1 MAEQPAVRRTTEES
15 WNLVDLLEQ
24 APGLHALS
32 DTLIE
37 LVEGGAPVLA
47 LTGDL
52 KYSNGLVRFAERFP
66 DRFFNMGISEQNM
79 VSTAAGMA
87 TLGFTPFVA
96 DFASF
101 LPILCCEQIRTD
113 VAYSQLPVR
122 LIGHHAGITLGFYGT
137 SHHATEDLSITRA
150 IAGLTVVCP
159 TDAAMLAASIRAS
172 VAWQQ
177 PIYFRIG
184 RGREPDVY
192 RDRDLRSFQF
202 GRAIWHYRG
211 GDAVVIAN
219 GSMVAPAREAVRSLR
234 EEGHDVGLLDMHTIK
249 PIDRQAVMM
258 AAAAGGPVITVE
270 EHNTIGG
277 LGAAVAEVLAEKGSR
292 ARLRRHG
299 IPDVYSLIG
308 PPTHL
313 YRHYGLESG
322 GIERVVREELAAENA
337 REALRRRVGGPLAI
351 GARADVEG

>member
-1 MAEQPAVRRTTEES
+1 MAAQETIQRSTEQS
-15 WNLVDLLEQ
+15 WTLLDLLDQ

-32 DTLIE
+32 DTL
-37 LVEGGAPVLA
+37 VEITEAGAPVVA

-52 KYSNGLVRFAERFP
+52 KYSNGLVRFAERYP
-66 DRFFNMGISEQNM
+66 ERFFNMGISEQNM

-87 TLGFTPFVA
+87 TNGFTPFVA

-101 LPILCCEQIRTD
+101 LPLLCCEQIRTD

-137 SHHATEDLSITRA
+137 SHHATEDLSITRS
-150 IAGLTVVCP
+150 IANLTVVCP

-172 VAWQQ
+172 VGWEQ
-177 PIYFRIG
+177 PIYYRIG

-192 RDRDLRSFQF
+192 TAEDVRDFEF
-202 GRAIWHYRG
+202 GRAIWHHRG
-211 GDAVVIAN
+211 TEAAVIAT
-219 GSMVAPAREAVRSLR
+219 GSMVSPALEAVRRLR
-234 EEGHDVGLLDMHTIK
+234 EEGREVALIDMHTIK
-249 PIDRQAVMM
+249 PLDRQAVLM
-258 AAAAGGPVITVE
+258 AAAAGRPIVTVE
-270 EHNTIGG
+270 EHNTVGG

-299 IPDVYSLIG
+299 IDDTYSLIG

-313 YRHYGLESG
+313 YRHYGLEG
-322 GIERVVREELAAENA
+322 AGIEAVIREELE
-337 REALRRRVGGPLAI
+337 RG
-351 GARADVEG
+351 

>member
-1 MAEQPAVRRTTEES
+1 MRRTTSES

-52 KYSNGLVRFAERFP
+52 KYSNGFVRFAERFP

-79 VSTAAGMA
+79 VSAAAGMA

-101 LPILCCEQIRTD
+101 LPLLCCEQIRTD

-122 LIGHHAGITLGFYGT
+122 LVGHHAGITLGFYGT

-159 TDAAMLAASIRAS
+159 TDAAMLSAAIRAS
-172 VAWQQ
+172 VAWQE

-192 RDRDLRSFQF
+192 GDRELRSFEF

-211 GDAVVIAN
+211 TAAVVIAN
-219 GSMVAPAREAVRSLR
+219 GSMVAPAREAVRRLR
-234 EEGHDVGLLDMHTIK
+234 EEGHEVGLLDMHTVK
-249 PIDRQAVMM
+249 PVDRQAVMM
-258 AAAAGGPVITVE
+258 AAAGGGPLITVE
-270 EHNTIGG
+270 EHNTVGG
-277 LGAAVAEVLAEKGSR
+277 LGAAVAEVLTEKGSR

-313 YRHYGLESG
+313 YRHYRLEAG
-322 GIERVVREELAAENA
+322 GIEAVVREELAAESA
-337 REALRRRVGGPLAI
+337 RQRIRRTVGASPAI
-351 GARADVEG
+351 DARTDMER

>member
-1 MAEQPAVRRTTEES
+1 MAGEQTIQRTTQQS
-15 WNLVDLLEQ
+15 WTLLDLLDQ

-32 DTLIE
+32 DTLVE
-37 LVEGGAPVLA
+37 LVEGGAPIVA

-66 DRFFNMGISEQNM
+66 ERFFNMGISEQNM
-79 VSTAAGMA
+79 VSAAAGMA

-101 LPILCCEQIRTD
+101 LPLLCCEQIRTD

-159 TDAAMLAASIRAS
+159 TDAAMLSAAIRAS
-172 VAWQQ
+172 VAWRE

-192 RDRDLRSFQF
+192 GERELRGFEF
-202 GRAIWHYRG
+202 GRAIWHHHG
-211 GDAVVIAN
+211 GEAVVIAT
-219 GSMVAPAREAVRSLR
+219 GSMVAPAREAVSRLR
-234 EEGHDVGLLDMHTIK
+234 AQGSDVGLVDMHTIK
-249 PIDRQAVMM
+249 PIDRQAILM
-258 AAAAGGPVITVE
+258 AAAPGSPIVTVE
-270 EHNTIGG
+270 EHSVIGG

-292 ARLRRHG
+292 ARLRRWG
-299 IPDVYSLIG
+299 MPDAYSLIG

-313 YRHYGLESG
+313 YRHYGLDAG
-322 GIERVVREELAAENA
+322 GIESVIREELGSD
-337 REALRRRVGGPLAI
+337 RERRR
-351 GARADVEG
+351 ARATPPEAQAGAATLAAGS